1 MMLEDIAERKR
12 ALTDLG
18 TTLLVEAAAG
28 TGKTSLMAGRVAMLL
43 ASGADPKQVAA
54 ITFTEPAA
62 AELGL
67 RIRGTIDALL
77 AGEVPKVLTPVL
89 PEGLSDV
96 QRAALVTASQ
106 SLDELTATTIHG
118 FCLTIIRS
126 HAVAVGLDPG
136 SKVMDAAIADA
147 MFDSVFARWLT
158 DRLSGTGSTGADDPI
173 AVLSHDDPLK
183 IAERLR
189 QLAILRRKHP
199 TARPLAMPA
208 GRPDIAFVDAVR
220 EFARW
225 HAASPGDGPT
235 AELLGNLETLADF
248 YTDAL
253 AGNPP
258 FAELWRLASPPRVDW
273 MRRYA
278 LELKPYRRKTA
289 WKKAYGDQEGARL
302 NAEAEACF
310 DRADSAYR
318 TLLGHIGQSLITSTS
333 AALDGMIERYA
344 ARKRAAA
351 VLDFDDLLH
360 HACALVT
367 GREEVRQALG
377 RRYRHIFVDEF
388 QDTDPIQAEILFLI
402 GADARPAIWHEAVLR
417 PGALFLVGDPKQA
430 IYRFRGAD
438 IGVYAQARTNV
449 EGPSGG
455 AVVQVT
461 ANFRSRRG
469 LIGYFNDRFES
480 VLSQSEQPGYVA
492 LSPTIE
498 DSDDGLPCVTKL
510 TIELPSGERADAL
523 RDAESAA
530 VADVCAYLIGA
541 FKVTRED
548 GLRSPLRP
556 GDIALLAPTGADL
569 WRYERALEA
578 KRISV
583 ASQAGK
589 TLMLR
594 QETQDVLAL
603 LRALADSR
611 DTLAFGA
618 LLRGPLVGLTDDELL
633 QITAGLPEG
642 SNFTIRSDPE
652 SVAHPLARAVLEK
665 LQDLRRRAPVTTP
678 LLLLSEAIEQLH
690 IRVVLAARHRNR
702 SSRALANIDAL
713 IERARAYDVAGL
725 QTFVRDLQHDWELQT
740 RLPEGRSDASED
752 SVELVTMHSSKGL
765 EWPVVIPINTAT
777 RFRSADEFVHRRS
790 DDSLHWIL
798 GETAPPDLAAA
809 REEENR
815 NEARQ
820 RERLWYVACTR
831 ARDFLIVP
839 CLTSADANSWCRIV
853 DLGHDRLPELDLS
866 FLSEARPVPAAEV
879 VNKQTEARFAAET
892 ESVAAAAPL
901 LVWRRPSDHDPDRAV
916 VVEGAVDPISET
928 AEVVIAAG
936 AGRLRGILL
945 HKLMEEFL
953 NGELG
958 EEDGEV
964 TDRAS
969 VLLGRLVVGAT
980 DSGAL
985 PDPAELAATAL
996 RTLRL
1001 AEIAALRPRLLPELA
1016 VWSEHDGAL
1025 LAGRADA
1032 AAYDGDTPDV
1042 VLDWKSDV
1050 APSAQHRAQYR
1061 GQLQEYMTA
1070 IGASRG
1076 AVVYM
1081 SLGEVAWV

>member
-1 MMLEDIAERKR
+1 MTLVDIAQRKR
-12 ALTDLG
+12 VLTDLA

-28 TGKTSLMAGRVAMLL
+28 TGKTSLMAGRVAMQL
-43 ASGADPKQVAA
+43 ASGADPKHVAA

-62 AELGL
+62 AELAL
-67 RIRGTIDALL
+67 RIRRTIDALL
-77 AGEVPKVLTPVL
+77 AGQVPKVLKPVL
-89 PEGLSDV
+89 PDGLSDA
-96 QRAALVTASQ
+96 QRAALIAASQ
-106 SLDELTATTIHG
+106 RLDELTATTIHG
-118 FCLTIIRS
+118 FCLTVIRS
-126 HAVAVGLDPG
+126 HAVAAGLDPG
-136 SKVMDAAIADA
+136 TKVMDAVTADA

-158 DRLSGTGSTGADDPI
+158 ERLSGAGGTGANDPI
-173 AVLSHDDPLK
+173 AVLSQDDPLN

-189 QLAILRRKHP
+189 RLAILRRQHP
-199 TARPLAMPA
+199 TARPLAAPT

-225 HAASPGDGPT
+225 HAAGPGDGPT
-235 AELLGNLETLADF
+235 AELVTDLETLAAF
-248 YTDAL
+248 YTEAL
-253 AGNPP
+253 AADPP
-258 FAELWRLASPPRVDW
+258 FAELWRLASPPRVNC

-278 LELKPYRRKTA
+278 LQLKPYRRKTA
-289 WKKAYGDQEGARL
+289 WRKAHGDEAGARL
-302 NAEAEACF
+302 NAEAETYF
-310 DRADSAYR
+310 DRADNAYR
-318 TLLGHIGQSLITSTS
+318 VLLGHIAQALITSTS
-333 AALDGMIERYA
+333 ATLDGMLERYA
-344 ARKRAAA
+344 AQKRAAA

-360 HACALVT
+360 HARALVT

-377 RRYRHIFVDEF
+377 RRYRHVFVDEF
-388 QDTDPIQAEILFLI
+388 QDTDPIQAEVLFLI
-402 GADARPAIWHEAVLR
+402 GAEARPATWQEAALR

-438 IGVYAQARTNV
+438 IGVYAEARANI
-449 EGPSGG
+449 EGRSGG

-469 LIGYFNDRFES
+469 LITYYNDRFEN
-480 VLSQSEQPGYVA
+480 VLSRSEQPGYVA
-492 LSPTIE
+492 LSHTIE
-498 DSDDGLPCVTKL
+498 DSDDGLPCITKL
-510 TIELPSGERADAL
+510 TIELPPGERADAV
-523 RDAESAA
+523 RDAEAAA
-530 VADVCAYLIGA
+530 VADVCARLIGA
-541 FKVTRED
+541 LEVTRE
-548 GLRSPLRP
+548 GGSRLSLRP
-556 GDIALLAPTGADL
+556 SDIALLAPTGADL

-633 QITAGLPEG
+633 QITAALPEG
-642 SNFTIRSDPE
+642 STFTIWTDPA

-665 LQDLRRRAPVTTP
+665 LQDLRLRAPVTTP
-678 LLLLSEAIEQLH
+678 LLLLSEAIERLH
-690 IRVVLAARHRNR
+690 VRVVLAARHRNR

-713 IERARAYDVAGL
+713 IEKARAYNVAGL
-725 QTFVRDLQHDWELQT
+725 QSFVHDLQRDWEQQT

-790 DDSLHWIL
+790 DDTLHWIL

-815 NEARQ
+815 SEARQ

-831 ARDFLIVP
+831 AQDFLIVP
-839 CLTSADANSWCRIV
+839 WLASADANSWCRIV
-853 DLGHDRLPELDLS
+853 DLGHEQLPQIDLALLPE
-866 FLSEARPVPAAEV
+866 AKPVAPAEV
-879 VNKQTEARFAAET
+879 ANEQTLERFAAEA
-892 ESVAAAAPL
+892 ERVAAAAPPL
-901 LVWRRPSDHDPDRAV
+901 AWRRPSDHDPDRSIVA
-916 VVEGAVDPISET
+916 EGAVDPANET
-928 AEVVIAAG
+928 GETVVAAG

-953 NGELG
+953 TGELG
-958 EEDGEV
+958 EDESPVMERAGE
-964 TDRAS
+964 
-969 VLLGRLVVGAT
+969 LLRQLMAGALAT
-980 DSGAL
+980 DTL
-985 PDPAELAATAL
+985 PEPSELAATAL

-1001 AEIAALRPRLLPELA
+1001 PEIAALRPRLLPELA
-1016 VWSEHDGAL
+1016 VWSEQDGAL
-1025 LAGRADA
+1025 MAGRADA
-1032 AAYDGDTPDV
+1032 VAYDGDAADV
-1042 VLDWKSDV
+1042 VLDWKSDI
-1050 APSAQHRAQYR
+1050 APSAQDRAQYR
-1061 GQLQEYMTA
+1061 SQLQDYMTA
-1070 IGASRG
+1070 IGAPRG

-1081 SLGEVAWV
+1081 SLGELAWV